1 MSWIEEAR
9 EALEVARRFAKASR
23 ISKLRMPDEIIDD
36 VGIIFAKAL
45 AAIPDEDPMEKLLD
59 WLRDNYNLD
68 NQLVIDYIKKELGY
82 GKENE

>member
-1 MSWIEEAR
+1 MNWIEEVR
-9 EALEVARRFAKASR
+9 EALKTLIYLHDNPPILGRTRSEEIGFAR
-23 ISKLRMPDEIIDD
+23 
-36 VGIIFAKAL
+36 KAL
-45 AAIPDEDPMEKLLD
+45 AAIPDEDPMEKLLG